1 MRRKK
6 RRMKLKVHPEA
17 MEDVAGMMPNEQ
29 KAVMAI
35 IRAFDE
41 AAKMTDADA
50 GAEVFEDNLRKV
62 LEVDAECG
70 ALDELELDENERR
83 LLAQRLRNEPK
94 IQ

>member
-6 RRMKLKVHPEA
+6 RRMRLRVHPEA

-50 GAEVFEDNLRKV
+50 SAEVFEDNLRKV

-70 ALDELELDENERR
+70 ALDEFELDENERR

>member
-6 RRMKLKVHPEA
+6 RRMRLRVHPEA

-29 KAVMAI
+29 RAVLAI

-50 GAEVFEDNLRKV
+50 SAEVFEDNLRKV

>member
-1 MRRKK
+1 MRLR
-6 RRMKLKVHPEA
+6 VHPEV

-29 KAVMAI
+29 KAVMVI

-50 GAEVFEDNLRKV
+50 DAEVFEDNLRKV

-83 LLAQRLRNEPK
+83 LLAQILRNEPK